1 MGEALMADQQ
11 QVTCL
16 KCSRMMPGDSI
27 VFGPAGLSHI
37 DCRRPRTLSAE
48 ERALL
53 FTYCLDHPI
62 GKCVA
67 CAGDFKLPEM
77 ASDALGGRTLLCPR
91 CRRELTESV
100 RAHLYSCAILPEEI
114 RRRAQAMREAAQSLT
129 KESRELRGT
138 SDVLI
143 REAEAALHALRETM
157 RESLPNQG
165 NA

>member
-1 MGEALMADQQ
+1 MADQQ